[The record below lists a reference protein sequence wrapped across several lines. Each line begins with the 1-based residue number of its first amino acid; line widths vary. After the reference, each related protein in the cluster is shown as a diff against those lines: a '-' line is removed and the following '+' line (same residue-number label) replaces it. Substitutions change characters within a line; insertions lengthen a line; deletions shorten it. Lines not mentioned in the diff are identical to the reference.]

1 MLQSLNAVV
10 HKCPV
15 CDGRSRPHDV
25 VDFNRSCEESRG
37 KYLPL
42 SGEPIYYARCQ
53 DCGFCFAPEMLRW
66 PLETFA
72 RKVYNEGYAEI
83 DPDYLTARPKANAD
97 VMLQLFPDFAPKGRH
112 LDYGGGNGAVS
123 NQLAQAGWN
132 TVSYDPFANPDIDP
146 MNLGSFDLIT
156 AFEVFEHVP
165 DIAAI
170 LATLSDV
177 LRTRGMLM
185 FTTLL
190 SDGAILTNQRLTWW
204 YAAPRNGH
212 ISLFTRQ
219 SLTLL
224 AEIYGFRFTSLSAN
238 THLFVRDQPPA
249 WADHPITRQMLAS

>member
-83 DPDYLTARPKANAD
+83 DPDYLTAELWP
-97 VMLQLFPDFAPKGRH
+97 
-112 LDYGGGNGAVS
+112 
-123 NQLAQAGWN
+123 
-132 TVSYDPFANPDIDP
+132 
-146 MNLGSFDLIT
+146 NLGDGELRK
-156 AFEVFEHVP
+156 
-165 DIAAI
+165 AAY
-170 LATLSDV
+170 
-177 LRTRGMLM
+177 RG
-185 FTTLL
+185 
-190 SDGAILTNQRLTWW
+190 GWK
-204 YAAPRNGH
+204 
-212 ISLFTRQ
+212 
-219 SLTLL
+219 
-224 AEIYGFRFTSLSAN
+224 
-238 THLFVRDQPPA
+238 PA
-249 WADHPITRQMLAS
+249 